1 MTGEQAEAA
10 GPVALVWDGHLEY
23 DFGPT
28 HPLKPVRVELTV
40 ELIRALEICDGN
52 HAIEVPAGSY
62 SEDELLRV
70 HNADYVE
77 TVKRLSRERAARSHA
92 WEYGLGPGDNPVF
105 VGMHEASMR
114 VCAAS
119 KEAARRVWEG
129 EAKHAFNPA
138 GGLHH
143 AMRGRA
149 SGFCIYNDP
158 AVAIDWLLEHGA
170 ERIAYVDVDVHHGD
184 GVEAI
189 FYDDPRVLTI
199 SLHESGS
206 YLFPGTGWPD
216 DVGGEGAKGSAVN
229 VPLSPRTTGDVWLEA
244 FDAVTVPLVR
254 AFNPDVLVTQLG
266 CDTHATD
273 PLAHLALTVNDYVEI
288 GQRLHRL
295 AHETARGRWVATGG
309 GGYQI
314 VQVVPRA
321 WTAYFAEMSG
331 YRLPDEVPAS
341 WRELARGRVAGEPPW
356 LFRDEPATIDPQS
369 RNRVADAARRS
380 VEAVHELA
388 FPHHG
393 LGR

>member
-1 MTGEQAEAA
+1 MAREQALAD
-10 GPVALVWDGHLEY
+10 GPATLVWDGGLEY

-40 ELIRALEICDGN
+40 ELIRALEICDGD

-62 SEDELLRV
+62 TEDELLRV
-70 HNADYVE
+70 HDSDYVE
-77 TVKRLSRERAARSHA
+77 AVKRLSSESSTRSRA

-105 VGMHEASMR
+105 VGMHAASMR

-119 KEAARRVWEG
+119 KEAARLVWEG

-158 AVAIDWLLEHGA
+158 AVAIDWLLEQGA
-170 ERIAYVDVDVHHGD
+170 GRIAYIDVDVHHGD

-244 FDAVTVPLVR
+244 YDAVAEPLVR
-254 AFNPDVLVTQLG
+254 AFDPDVIVTQLG

-273 PLAHLALTVNDYVEI
+273 PLAHLALTVDDYGEI
-288 GQRLHRL
+288 AGRLHQL
-295 AHETARGRWVATGG
+295 AHETAGGRWVATGG
-309 GGYQI
+309 GGYQL

-321 WTAYFAEMSG
+321 WTTYFAEMSG
-331 YRLPDEVPAS
+331 FRLPDLVPAR
-341 WRELARGRVAGEPPW
+341 WREVARRRVPGDPPRT
-356 LFRDEPATIDPQS
+356 FRDEPATIDAQT
-369 RNRVADAARRS
+369 RTRVEEVARRS
-380 VEAVHELA
+380 VEAVRELV
-388 FPHHG
+388 FPYHRLDG
-393 LGR
+393 

>member
-1 MTGEQAEAA
+1 MAGEQADAA
-10 GPVALVWDGHLEY
+10 GPVALVWDGELEY

-40 ELIRALEICDGN
+40 ELIRALEICDGGR
-52 HAIEVPAGSY
+52 AVEVPAGSY
-62 SEDELLRV
+62 TEDELLQV
-70 HNADYVE
+70 HDADYVD
-77 TVKRLSRERAARSHA
+77 TVKRLSSQRSGRSHA
-92 WEYGLGPGDNPVF
+92 WEYGLGPGDNPIF

-119 KEAARRVWEG
+119 KEAARRVWQG

-143 AMRGRA
+143 AMRSRA

-158 AVAIDWLLEHGA
+158 AVAINWLLENGA
-170 ERIAYVDVDVHHGD
+170 DRIAYIDVDVHHGD

-189 FYDDPRVLTI
+189 FYDDPRVLTV

-216 DVGGEGAKGSAVN
+216 DIGGEGARGSAVN
-229 VPLSPRTTGDVWLEA
+229 LPLSPRTTGDVWLEA
-244 FDAVTVPLVR
+244 FDAVTEPLVR
-254 AFNPDVLVTQLG
+254 SFNPDVLVTQLG

-273 PLAHLALTVNDYVEI
+273 PLAHLALTVNDYGEI
-288 GQRLHRL
+288 ARRLHQL
-295 AHETARGRWVATGG
+295 AHETADGRWLATGG

-321 WTAYFAEMSG
+321 WATYFAEMSG
-331 YRLPDEVPAS
+331 FSLPDAVPQN
-341 WRELARGRVAGEPPW
+341 WRDVARSRRVGDPP
-356 LFRDEPATIDPQS
+356 LRFRDEPAGIDAQT
-369 RNRVADAARRS
+369 RGRVEDAARRS
-380 VEAVHELA
+380 VEAVREFV

-393 LGR
+393 LDR

>member
-1 MTGEQAEAA
+1 MAGEQADAA
-10 GPVALVWDGHLEY
+10 GPVALVWDGELEY

-40 ELIRALEICDGN
+40 ELIRALEICDGGR
-52 HAIEVPAGSY
+52 AVEVPAGSY
-62 SEDELLRV
+62 TEDELLQV
-70 HNADYVE
+70 HDADYVD
-77 TVKRLSRERAARSHA
+77 TVKRLSSQRSGRSHA
-92 WEYGLGPGDNPVF
+92 WEYGLGPGDNPIF
-105 VGMHEASMR
+105 AGMHEASMR

-119 KEAARRVWEG
+119 KEAARRVWQG

-143 AMRGRA
+143 AMRSRA

-158 AVAIDWLLEHGA
+158 AVAINWLLENGA
-170 ERIAYVDVDVHHGD
+170 DRIAYIDVDVHHGD

-189 FYDDPRVLTI
+189 FYDDPRVLTV

-216 DVGGEGAKGSAVN
+216 DIGGEGARGSAVN
-229 VPLSPRTTGDVWLEA
+229 LPLSPRTTGDVWLEA
-244 FDAVTVPLVR
+244 FDAVTEPLVR
-254 AFNPDVLVTQLG
+254 SFNPDVLVTQLG

-273 PLAHLALTVNDYVEI
+273 PLAHLALTVNDYGEI
-288 GQRLHRL
+288 ARRLHQL
-295 AHETARGRWVATGG
+295 AHETADGRWLATGG

-321 WTAYFAEMSG
+321 WATYFAEMSG
-331 YRLPDEVPAS
+331 FSLPDAVPQN
-341 WRELARGRVAGEPPW
+341 WRDVARSRRVGDPP
-356 LFRDEPATIDPQS
+356 LRFRDEPAGIDAQT
-369 RNRVADAARRS
+369 RGRVEDAARRS
-380 VEAVHELA
+380 VEAVREFV

-393 LGR
+393 LDR